1 MPAVNYEHKLECLR
15 ERMKRSEDLS
25 DEDRETLSEFWRDL
39 QIQDYSKARIYK
51 LINTLTIVA
60 EQMGA
65 DLDEAEEDDIKGLI
79 AWVNSR
85 DLSGATKTDYRIIVK
100 RFYKWLNGGEEYPE
114 CVDWI
119 RTTLNGRKNK
129 ILPKDMLK
137 EEEIRDL
144 IGAAY
149 NSRDRALVA
158 ILWETGA
165 RIGEILD
172 ADVGDIEE
180 HKHGRMIVI
189 DGKTGPRRLPLISST
204 PHLKAWL
211 TGHHPRG
218 KDRDAPLFVNVHTN
232 PGGG

>member
-1 MPAVNYEHKLECLR
+1 
-15 ERMKRSEDLS
+15 
-25 DEDRETLSEFWRDL
+25 
-39 QIQDYSKARIYK
+39 
-51 LINTLTIVA
+51 
-60 EQMGA
+60 
-65 DLDEAEEDDIKGLI
+65 
-79 AWVNSR
+79 
-85 DLSGATKTDYRIIVK
+85 
-100 RFYKWLNGGEEYPE
+100 
-114 CVDWI
+114 
-119 RTTLNGRKNK
+119 
-129 ILPKDMLK
+129 MLK

-172 ADVGDIEE
+172 ADVGDVEE
-180 HKHGRMIVI
+180 HKHGKMIVI

-204 PHLKAWL
+204 PHLNAWL

-232 PGGG
+232 PGGRMKHRSVLKTLNDLAERAGVNKPVNPHHFRHSHATYLASRFTEAQMCEWFGWVQGSDQPQRYIHLSGRDIDSDYAAIHGIEDEEEPEKSILTPEACPRCGEKNDPAA